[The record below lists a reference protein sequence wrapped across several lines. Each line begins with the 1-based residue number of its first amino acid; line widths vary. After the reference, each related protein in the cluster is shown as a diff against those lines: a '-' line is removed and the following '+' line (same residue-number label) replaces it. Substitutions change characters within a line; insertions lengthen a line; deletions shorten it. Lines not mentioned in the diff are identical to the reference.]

1 MQQLISQPQGVRDI
15 PQVSYEQLDRQY
27 GNDVER
33 VCADHEKLVEMILEE
48 EEELINGH
56 RQHIDDVVDL
66 VKQEMMLLHE
76 VDKPGSDI
84 EEYVTSLD

>member
-1 MQQLISQPQGVRDI
+1 MVKIADLPLVTYTQL
-15 PQVSYEQLDRQY
+15 ENQY

-33 VCADHEKLVEMILEE
+33 VCQDHEKLVELILEE

-66 VKQEMMLLHE
+66 VKQVRPYSLLKIIIG
-76 VDKPGSDI
+76 DDAAS
-84 EEYVTSLD
+84 

>member
-1 MQQLISQPQGVRDI
+1 MVSYQQLES
-15 PQVSYEQLDRQY
+15 QY

-33 VCADHEKLVEMILEE
+33 VCTDHEKLVELILEE

-66 VKQEMMLLHE
+66 VKQ
-76 VDKPGSDI
+76 V
-84 EEYVTSLD
+84 SLNQTFNI